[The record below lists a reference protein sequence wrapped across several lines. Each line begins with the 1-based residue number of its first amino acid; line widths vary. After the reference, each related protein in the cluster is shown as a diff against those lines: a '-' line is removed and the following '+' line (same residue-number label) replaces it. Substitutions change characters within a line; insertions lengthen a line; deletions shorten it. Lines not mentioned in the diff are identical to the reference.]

1 MSEDTTYVAVRHLAA
16 IVDSSHDA
24 IVSKDLDGTIQSWNR
39 AAEQMFGYTA
49 DEAVG
54 KSIRII
60 IPADRQ
66 AEEDE
71 VLRRI
76 RNGDT
81 VDHFETIRQRKD
93 GSLIPVAL
101 TVSPIRDVKGRVIG
115 ASKIARDISDRV
127 RTEETLAEIVTQQAD
142 LHRRL
147 IALVAASSSL
157 LGSPEMEDVLA
168 AVIKLAGEIVTADAY
183 AVWRF
188 EVGQKRWKIAS
199 SAGLSPGLGEAM
211 LASQQGQTAPSL
223 SSRDPIVGEDIDQLP
238 IAPERIELLRREG
251 IRSLLAIPLAPATTV
266 TAMLLFYYRQRH
278 SFSDVEIE
286 SARALGNI
294 ATGALRTA
302 DLYAERRLRED
313 QALFLAK
320 AAAALT
326 GSLDYRTTL
335 KTLTQLAVPQIADW
349 CAIDVVTH
357 GVIERIALSH
367 SDPAKTAM
375 AEKVAE
381 KYPTR
386 VEDPFGVAQ
395 VLRSGQA
402 LIVPDITDDMLV
414 SGAKDA
420 EHLEALRML
429 RIASVMIVPLRARH
443 AVIGAVTFIG
453 ADSGRHFEESDLRFA
468 ETVADRAA
476 VAIENAWAYE
486 EAHQASRLKDEFLAT
501 LSHELR
507 TPLNAMLGY
516 TRMLRADA
524 IPADRRE
531 SALEVVE
538 RNGRLLAQIVDEVLD
553 VSRIISG
560 KLRLNIQRT
569 DATQLVTDA
578 IAIVAPAA
586 EAKGIEI
593 HSSIADDALPFQ
605 GDPDRLQ
612 QVLWNLLT
620 NAVKFTPRGGRL
632 DVNVTTA
639 GNHIEIAVTDTGRGI
654 SPDFLPFIFERF
666 RQADSRFTRE
676 HGGLGLGLS
685 IARHIV
691 EMHGGTIQAES
702 KGEGQGA
709 TFRVYLPA
717 LASVQRA

>member
-1 MSEDTTYVAVRHLAA
+1 MSDDTSYVAVRHLAA
-16 IVDSSHDA
+16 IVDSSHDC

-76 RNGDT
+76 RNGET

-93 GSLIPVAL
+93 GSLIPIAL
-101 TVSPIRDVKGRVIG
+101 TVSPIRDADGRVIG
-115 ASKIARDISDRV
+115 ASKIARDISERV
-127 RTEETLAEIVTQQAD
+127 RTEAAMAEIVTRQAD

-157 LGSPEMEDVLA
+157 LGSLDMEDVLT
-168 AVIKLAGEIVTADAY
+168 AVIKLAGEVVSADAY

-188 EVGQKRWKIAS
+188 DVGQKRWRLAS
-199 SAGLSPGLGEAM
+199 SAGLSPGLGDAM
-211 LASQQGQTAPSL
+211 LASQQTQAALPI
-223 SSRDPIVGEDIDQLP
+223 SSRDPMVGEDIEQLP

-251 IRSLLAIPLAPATTV
+251 IRSLLAIPLAPANTV
-266 TAMLLFYYRQRH
+266 TATLLFYYRQRH

-320 AAAALT
+320 AAVALT
-326 GSLDYRTTL
+326 GSLDYRAAL
-335 KTLTQLAVPQIADW
+335 KTLTRLAVPQIADW
-349 CAIDVVTH
+349 CAIDVVAH

-367 SDPAKTAM
+367 SDPAKTAL
-375 AEKVAE
+375 AEKVSE

-386 VEDPFGVAQ
+386 VDDPFGVAH
-395 VLRSGQA
+395 VLRTGQA
-402 LIVPDITDDMLV
+402 LIVPEVTDDMLA

-420 EHLEALRML
+420 EHLETLRML
-429 RIASVMIVPLRARH
+429 RIASVMIVPLRARQ
-443 AVIGAVTFIG
+443 AVIGAITFIG
-453 ADSGRHFEESDLRFA
+453 SDSGRHFEEPDVRFA

-524 IPADRRE
+524 IPPDRRE

-560 KLRLNIQRT
+560 KLRLNMQRT
-569 DATQLVTDA
+569 DPTQLVTDA
-578 IAIVAPAA
+578 LAIVAPAA

-593 HSSIADDALPFQ
+593 HSSIAGDALAFQ

-632 DVNVTTA
+632 DVNVATT

-654 SPDFLPFIFERF
+654 SPDFLPYIFERF

-709 TFRVYLPA
+709 TFRVHLPA
-717 LASVQRA
+717 LAGVQRA